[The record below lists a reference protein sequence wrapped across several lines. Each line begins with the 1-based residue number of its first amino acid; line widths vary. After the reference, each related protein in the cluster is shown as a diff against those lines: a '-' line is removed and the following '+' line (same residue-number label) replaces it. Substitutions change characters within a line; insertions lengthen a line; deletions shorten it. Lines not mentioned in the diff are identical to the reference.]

1 MSSIKNL
8 KKEIGSITY
17 EVVSDCFGYILVNGE
32 KNKKKALSIITETIN
47 LRNDMIY
54 RLGHFEGEKSRL
66 KIKAHYAKIKKDLY
80 AGMDKSLQKLS
91 KLSA

>member
-1 MSSIKNL
+1 MSSIRGL
-8 KKEIGSITY
+8 KKEIGNITY

-32 KNKKKALSIITETIN
+32 KNKEKAISIITETIN

-54 RLGHFEGEKSRL
+54 RLGHFEGEKSRS
-66 KIKAHYAKIKKDLY
+66 KIKAYYAKIKKDLY